1 MHGRIRTWGPGLL
14 VLTPTIGLIG
24 YFVYGLIGATVNT
37 SLTDQHTARRGDH
50 AYVGLHNYATL
61 FGEDR
66 FNNSLKNLG
75 VLTVAFIV
83 GTLFFGV
90 LWALLLEKGVR
101 GEGIFRS
108 VFLFPM
114 AISMIASGVVWG
126 WLMNPS
132 QGDDARGINRLFG
145 ILGLDFAQNAWWT
158 TGNRWG
164 TMTAI
169 ALPAMW
175 QLSGY
180 IMALFLAGFR
190 GIPPELREAARVDG
204 ASEFKLYRHV
214 LFPQLSPIA
223 LSALIILGHMSL
235 KLFDLI
241 YVIAGPS
248 QFRTEVPSVY
258 MWNTLL
264 RSDLAKA
271 SAIAF
276 VLLVVVALLVVPYV
290 AYTVRQ
296 ESHDR

>member
-1 MHGRIRTWGPGLL
+1 MPGRIRTWGPGLL
-14 VLTPTIGLIG
+14 VLLPTIALIG

-37 SLTDQHTARRGDH
+37 SLTGQHTARKADYP
-50 AYVGLHNYATL
+50 YVGLENYTNL
-61 FGEDR
+61 FAEDR

-75 VLTVAFIV
+75 VLTLAFIV
-83 GTLFFGV
+83 GTMFFGV
-90 LWALLLEKGVR
+90 LWALLLEKGVK

-132 QGDDARGINRLFG
+132 QGEEARGINRLFEN
-145 ILGLDFAQNAWWT
+145 LGLGFLENSWWVS
-158 TGNRWG
+158 GNRWG

-169 ALPAMW
+169 ALPAIW

-190 GIPPELREAARVDG
+190 GIPSELREAARVDG

-241 YVIAGPS
+241 YAITGPN
-248 QFRTEVPSVY
+248 QFRTEVPSIY

-264 RSDLAKA
+264 RSDQAKA
-271 SAIAF
+271 AAIAI
-276 VLLVVVALLVVPYV
+276 VMLAVVAVLVIPYV

-296 ESHDR
+296 ESNE

>member
-1 MHGRIRTWGPGLL
+1 MHGRIRTWGPGAL
-14 VLTPTIGLIG
+14 VLLPTVLLLG
-24 YFVYGLIGATVNT
+24 YFVYGLIAWSFNT
-37 SLTDQHTARRGDH
+37 SLTNRHTARKGP
-50 AYVGLHNYATL
+50 ASYVGFENYGHL
-61 FGEDR
+61 FSEDR
-66 FNNSLKNLG
+66 FLNSLKNLG

-83 GTLFFGV
+83 GTLVFGL
-90 LWALLLEKGVR
+90 LWALLLEKGVP
-101 GEGIFRS
+101 GESIFRS
-108 VFLFPM
+108 VYLFPM

-126 WLMNPS
+126 WLLNSS
-132 QGDDARGINRLFG
+132 QGEDARGLNRLFE
-145 ILGLDFAQNAWWT
+145 ILHLNFLENPWWT
-158 TGNRWG
+158 AGSRWT
-164 TMTAI
+164 TMASI
-169 ALPAMW
+169 ALPAVW

-241 YVIAGPS
+241 YAITGPN

-264 RSDLAKA
+264 RSDQAKA
-271 SAIAF
+271 AAIAI
-276 VLLVVVALLVVPYV
+276 VLLAVVAVLVIPYI

-296 ESHDR
+296 ENEE

>member
-1 MHGRIRTWGPGLL
+1 MHGRIRTWGPGAL
-14 VLTPTIGLIG
+14 VLLPTVLLLG
-24 YFVYGLIGATVNT
+24 YFVYGLIAWSFNT
-37 SLTDQHTARRGDH
+37 SLTDRHTARKGP
-50 AYVGLHNYATL
+50 ANYVGFENYANL

-66 FNNSLKNLG
+66 FLNSLKNLG

-83 GTLFFGV
+83 GTLIFGL
-90 LWALLLEKGVR
+90 LWALLLEKGVP
-101 GEGIFRS
+101 GESIFRS
-108 VFLFPM
+108 IYLFPM

-126 WLMNPS
+126 WLLNPS
-132 QGDDARGINRLFG
+132 QGEDARGLNRLFS
-145 ILGLDFAQNAWWT
+145 ILHLNFLENPWWT
-158 TGNRWG
+158 AGSRWT
-164 TMTAI
+164 TMASI
-169 ALPAMW
+169 ALPAVW

-241 YVIAGPS
+241 YAITGPN
-248 QFRTEVPSVY
+248 QFRTEVPAVY

-264 RSDLAKA
+264 RSDQAKA
-271 SAIAF
+271 AAIAI
-276 VLLVVVALLVVPYV
+276 VLLAVVAVLVIPYI

-296 ESHDR
+296 ESEE

>member
-1 MHGRIRTWGPGLL
+1 MHGRIRTWGPGAL
-14 VLTPTIGLIG
+14 VLLPTVLLLG
-24 YFVYGLIGATVNT
+24 YFVYGLIAWTFNT
-37 SLTDQHTARRGDH
+37 SLTDKHNARPVPTHHVGFEN
-50 AYVGLHNYATL
+50 YVNL
-61 FGEDR
+61 FGEER
-66 FNNSLKNLG
+66 FLNSLKNLG

-83 GTLFFGV
+83 GTLIFGL
-90 LWALLLEKGVR
+90 LWALLLEKGVP
-101 GEGIFRS
+101 GESIFRS

-114 AISMIASGVVWG
+114 AVSMIASGVVWG
-126 WLMNPS
+126 WLLNPS
-132 QGDDARGINRLFG
+132 QGDDARGLNRLFS
-145 ILGLDFAQNAWWT
+145 ILHMGFLENPWWT
-158 TGNRWG
+158 AGSRWT
-164 TMTAI
+164 TMASI
-169 ALPAMW
+169 ALPAVW

-204 ASEFKLYRHV
+204 ASEFKLYRYV

-241 YVIAGPS
+241 YAITGPN

-264 RSDLAKA
+264 RSDMAKA
-271 SAIAF
+271 AAIAI
-276 VLLVVVALLVVPYV
+276 VLLAVVAVLVIPYV

-296 ESHDR
+296 ESEE

>member
-1 MHGRIRTWGPGLL
+1 MHGRIRTWGPGAL
-14 VLTPTIGLIG
+14 VLLPTVLLLG
-24 YFVYGLIGATVNT
+24 YFVYGLIAWSFNT
-37 SLTDQHTARRGDH
+37 SLTNRHTARKGPAD
-50 AYVGLHNYATL
+50 YVGFENYGHL

-66 FNNSLKNLG
+66 FLNSLKNLG

-83 GTLFFGV
+83 GTLIFGL
-90 LWALLLEKGVR
+90 LWALLLEKGVP
-101 GEGIFRS
+101 GESIFRS
-108 VFLFPM
+108 IYLFPM

-126 WLMNPS
+126 WLLNPS
-132 QGDDARGINRLFG
+132 QGDEARGLNRLFEM
-145 ILGLDFAQNAWWT
+145 LHLNFLENPWWT
-158 TGNRWG
+158 AGSRWT
-164 TMTAI
+164 TMASI
-169 ALPAMW
+169 ALPAVW

-241 YVIAGPS
+241 YAITGPN
-248 QFRTEVPSVY
+248 QFRTEVPAVY

-264 RSDLAKA
+264 RSDMAKSA
-271 SAIAF
+271 AIAI
-276 VLLVVVALLVVPYV
+276 VLLAVVAVLVIPYI

-296 ESHDR
+296 ENEE

>member
-1 MHGRIRTWGPGLL
+1 VLL
-14 VLTPTIGLIG
+14 PTVLLLG
-24 YFVYGLIGATVNT
+24 YFVYGLIAWSFNT
-37 SLTDQHTARRGDH
+37 SLTNRHTARKGP
-50 AYVGLHNYATL
+50 ASYVGFDNYGHL

-66 FNNSLKNLG
+66 FLNSLKNLG

-83 GTLFFGV
+83 GTLIFG
-90 LWALLLEKGVR
+90 LIWALLLEKGVP
-101 GEGIFRS
+101 GESIFRS
-108 VFLFPM
+108 IYLFPM

-126 WLMNPS
+126 WLLNPS
-132 QGDDARGINRLFG
+132 QGVDARGLNRLFE
-145 ILGLDFAQNAWWT
+145 ILHLHFLENPWWT
-158 TGNRWG
+158 AGSRWT
-164 TMTAI
+164 TMASI
-169 ALPAMW
+169 ALPAVW

-241 YVIAGPS
+241 YAITGPN
-248 QFRTEVPSVY
+248 QFRTEVPAIY

-264 RSDLAKA
+264 RSDMAKSA
-271 SAIAF
+271 AIAI
-276 VLLVVVALLVVPYV
+276 VLLAVVAVLVIPYI

-296 ESHDR
+296 ENEE

>member
-1 MHGRIRTWGPGLL
+1 MHGRIRTWGPGAL
-14 VLTPTIGLIG
+14 VLLPTVLLLG
-24 YFVYGLIGATVNT
+24 YFVYGLIAWTFNT
-37 SLTDQHTARRGDH
+37 SLTDKHSARPVPTNHVGFEN
-50 AYVGLHNYATL
+50 YVNL

-66 FNNSLKNLG
+66 FLNSLKNLG

-83 GTLFFGV
+83 GTLIFGM
-90 LWALLLEKGVR
+90 LWALLLEKGVT

-114 AISMIASGVVWG
+114 AVSMIASGVVWG
-126 WLMNPS
+126 WLLNPS
-132 QGDDARGINRLFG
+132 QGDDARGLNRLFD
-145 ILGLDFAQNAWWT
+145 IVGLNFLENAWWT
-158 TGNRWG
+158 AGNRWT
-164 TMTAI
+164 TMASI
-169 ALPAMW
+169 ALPAVW

-190 GIPPELREAARVDG
+190 GIPGELREAARVDG

-241 YVIAGPS
+241 YAITGPN

-264 RSDLAKA
+264 RSDMAKA
-271 SAIAF
+271 AAIAI
-276 VLLVVVALLVVPYV
+276 VLLAVVAVLVIPYV

-296 ESHDR
+296 ENEE

>member
-1 MHGRIRTWGPGLL
+1 MHGRIRTWGPGAL
-14 VLTPTIGLIG
+14 VLLPTVLLLG
-24 YFVYGLIGATVNT
+24 YFVYGLIAWSFNT
-37 SLTDQHTARRGDH
+37 SLTNRHTARKGPAD
-50 AYVGLHNYATL
+50 YVGFENYGHL

-66 FNNSLKNLG
+66 FLNSLKNLG

-83 GTLFFGV
+83 GTLIFGL
-90 LWALLLEKGVR
+90 LWALLLEKGVP
-101 GEGIFRS
+101 GESIFRS
-108 VFLFPM
+108 IYLFPM

-126 WLMNPS
+126 WLLNPS
-132 QGDDARGINRLFG
+132 QGADARGLNRLFE
-145 ILGLDFAQNAWWT
+145 ILHLHFLENPWWT
-158 TGNRWG
+158 AGSRWT
-164 TMTAI
+164 TMASI
-169 ALPAMW
+169 ALPAVW

-241 YVIAGPS
+241 YAITGPN
-248 QFRTEVPSVY
+248 QFRTEVPAVY

-264 RSDLAKA
+264 RSDMAKSA
-271 SAIAF
+271 AIAI
-276 VLLVVVALLVVPYV
+276 VLLAVVAVLVIPYI

-296 ESHDR
+296 ENEQ

>member
-1 MHGRIRTWGPGLL
+1 MHGRIRTWGPGAL
-14 VLTPTIGLIG
+14 VLLPTVLLLG
-24 YFVYGLIGATVNT
+24 YFVYGLIGWSFST
-37 SLTDQHTARRGDH
+37 SLTDRHTARKGS
-50 AYVGLHNYATL
+50 ANYVGFENYTHL

-83 GTLFFGV
+83 GTLIFGV
-90 LWALLLEKGVR
+90 LWALLLEKGVS
-101 GEGIFRS
+101 GEGVFRS
-108 VFLFPM
+108 IFLFPM

-126 WLMNPS
+126 WLLNPS
-132 QGDDARGINRLFG
+132 QGDEARGLNRLFG
-145 ILGLDFAQNAWWT
+145 ITQLDFLQNPWWT
-158 TGNRWG
+158 GGSRWT
-164 TMTAI
+164 TMASI
-169 ALPAMW
+169 ALPAVW

-204 ASEFKLYRHV
+204 ASEFKLYRYV

-241 YVIAGPS
+241 YAITGPN
-248 QFRTEVPSVY
+248 QFRTEVPSIY

-264 RSDLAKA
+264 RSDMAKA
-271 SAIAF
+271 AAIAI
-276 VLLVVVALLVVPYV
+276 VLLVVVAVLVIPYV

-296 ESHDR
+296 ESKE

>member
-1 MHGRIRTWGPGLL
+1 MHGRIRTWGPGAL
-14 VLTPTIGLIG
+14 VLLPTVLLLG
-24 YFVYGLIGATVNT
+24 YFVYGLIAWSFNT
-37 SLTDQHTARRGDH
+37 SLTNRHTARKGPAD
-50 AYVGLHNYATL
+50 YVGFENYGHL
-61 FGEDR
+61 FGEER
-66 FNNSLKNLG
+66 FINSLKNLG

-83 GTLFFGV
+83 GTLIFGL
-90 LWALLLEKGVR
+90 LWALLLEKGVP
-101 GEGIFRS
+101 GESIFRS
-108 VFLFPM
+108 VYLFPM

-126 WLMNPS
+126 WLLNPS
-132 QGDDARGINRLFG
+132 QGEDARGLNRLFE
-145 ILGLDFAQNAWWT
+145 ILHLGFLENSWWT
-158 TGNRWG
+158 AGNRWT
-164 TMTAI
+164 TMASI
-169 ALPAMW
+169 ALPAVW

-241 YVIAGPS
+241 YAITGPN

-264 RSDLAKA
+264 RSDQAKA
-271 SAIAF
+271 AAIAI
-276 VLLVVVALLVVPYV
+276 VLLAVVAVLVIPYI

-296 ESHDR
+296 ETEE

>member
-1 MHGRIRTWGPGLL
+1 MQGRIRTWGPGAL
-14 VLTPTIGLIG
+14 VLLPTVLLLG
-24 YFVYGLIGATVNT
+24 YFVYGLIAWTFNT
-37 SLTDQHTARRGDH
+37 SLTDRHTARKGPAD
-50 AYVGLHNYATL
+50 YVGFENYGNL

-83 GTLFFGV
+83 GTLLFGV
-90 LWALLLEKGVR
+90 LWALLLEKGVT
-101 GEGIFRS
+101 GEGVFRS

-126 WLMNPS
+126 WLLNPS
-132 QGDDARGINRLFG
+132 QGDEARGLNRLFG
-145 ILGLDFAQNAWWT
+145 IAQLDFLQNAWWT
-158 TGNRWG
+158 GGSRWT
-164 TMTAI
+164 TMASI
-169 ALPAMW
+169 ALPAVW

-190 GIPPELREAARVDG
+190 GIPGELREAARVDG

-241 YVIAGPS
+241 YAITGPN

-264 RSDLAKA
+264 RSDMAKA
-271 SAIAF
+271 AAIAI
-276 VLLVVVALLVVPYV
+276 VLLVVVAVLVIPYV

-296 ESHDR
+296 ESKE

>member
-1 MHGRIRTWGPGLL
+1 MHGRIRTWGPGAL
-14 VLTPTIGLIG
+14 VLLPTVLLLG
-24 YFVYGLIGATVNT
+24 YFVYGLIAWSFNT
-37 SLTDQHTARRGDH
+37 SLTNRHTARKGPAD
-50 AYVGLHNYATL
+50 YVGFENYGHL

-66 FNNSLKNLG
+66 FLNSLKNLG

-83 GTLFFGV
+83 GTLIFGL
-90 LWALLLEKGVR
+90 LWALLLEKGVP
-101 GEGIFRS
+101 GESIFRS
-108 VFLFPM
+108 IYLFPM

-126 WLMNPS
+126 WLLNPS
-132 QGDDARGINRLFG
+132 QGDQARGLNRLFEM
-145 ILGLDFAQNAWWT
+145 LHLNFLENPWWT
-158 TGNRWG
+158 AGSRWT
-164 TMTAI
+164 TMASI
-169 ALPAMW
+169 ALPAVW

-241 YVIAGPS
+241 YAITGPN
-248 QFRTEVPSVY
+248 QFRTEVPAVY

-264 RSDLAKA
+264 RSDMAKSA
-271 SAIAF
+271 AIAI
-276 VLLVVVALLVVPYV
+276 VLLAVVAVLVIPYI

-296 ESHDR
+296 ENEE

>member
-1 MHGRIRTWGPGLL
+1 L
-14 VLTPTIGLIG
+14 
-24 YFVYGLIGATVNT
+24 
-37 SLTDQHTARRGDH
+37 D
-50 AYVGLHNYATL
+50 NYTHL

-83 GTLFFGV
+83 GTLIFGV
-90 LWALLLEKGVR
+90 LWALLLEKGVS
-101 GEGIFRS
+101 GEGVFRS

-126 WLMNPS
+126 WLLNPS
-132 QGDDARGINRLFG
+132 QGDEARGLNRLFG
-145 ILGLDFAQNAWWT
+145 IIHLDFLQNPWWT
-158 TGNRWG
+158 GGSRWT
-164 TMTAI
+164 TMASI
-169 ALPAMW
+169 ALPAVW

-241 YVIAGPS
+241 YAITGPN
-248 QFRTEVPSVY
+248 QFRTEVPSIY

-264 RSDLAKA
+264 RSDMAKA
-271 SAIAF
+271 AAISI
-276 VLLVVVALLVVPYV
+276 VLLVVVAVLVIPYV

-296 ESHDR
+296 ESKE

>member
-1 MHGRIRTWGPGLL
+1 MVSI
-14 VLTPTIGLIG
+14 
-24 YFVYGLIGATVNT
+24 
-37 SLTDQHTARRGDH
+37 
-50 AYVGLHNYATL
+50 
-61 FGEDR
+61 
-66 FNNSLKNLG
+66 
-75 VLTVAFIV
+75 
-83 GTLFFGV
+83 
-90 LWALLLEKGVR
+90 
-101 GEGIFRS
+101 
-108 VFLFPM
+108 
-114 AISMIASGVVWG
+114 AI
-126 WLMNPS
+126 
-132 QGDDARGINRLFG
+132 
-145 ILGLDFAQNAWWT
+145 
-158 TGNRWG
+158 
-164 TMTAI
+164 
-169 ALPAMW
+169 PAMW

-241 YVIAGPS
+241 YAIAGPS

-264 RSDLAKA
+264 RNDMAKA
-271 SAIAF
+271 SAIAI
-276 VLLVVVALLVVPYV
+276 VLLVVVAVLVVPYV

>member
-1 MHGRIRTWGPGLL
+1 LHGRIRTWGPGAL
-14 VLTPTIGLIG
+14 VLLPTVLLLG
-24 YFVYGLIGATVNT
+24 YFVYGLIAWSFNT
-37 SLTDQHTARRGDH
+37 SLTNRHTARKGP
-50 AYVGLHNYATL
+50 ASYVGFENYGHL

-66 FNNSLKNLG
+66 VLNSLKNLG

-83 GTLFFGV
+83 GTLIFGL
-90 LWALLLEKGVR
+90 LWALLLEKGVP
-101 GEGIFRS
+101 GESIFRS
-108 VFLFPM
+108 IYLFPM

-126 WLMNPS
+126 WLLNPS
-132 QGDDARGINRLFG
+132 QGDDARGLNRLFE
-145 ILGLDFAQNAWWT
+145 ILHLNFLENPWWT
-158 TGNRWG
+158 AGSRWT
-164 TMTAI
+164 TMASI
-169 ALPAMW
+169 ALPAVW

-190 GIPPELREAARVDG
+190 GIPGELREAARVDG

-241 YVIAGPS
+241 YAITGPN
-248 QFRTEVPSVY
+248 QFRTEVPAVY

-264 RSDLAKA
+264 RSDQAKA
-271 SAIAF
+271 AAIAI
-276 VLLVVVALLVVPYV
+276 VLLAVVAVLVIPYI

-296 ESHDR
+296 ENEE

>member
-1 MHGRIRTWGPGLL
+1 MHGRIRTWGPGAL
-14 VLTPTIGLIG
+14 VLLPTVLLLG
-24 YFVYGLIGATVNT
+24 YFVYGLIAWSFNT
-37 SLTDQHTARRGDH
+37 SLTSRHTARKGP
-50 AYVGLHNYATL
+50 ASYVGFENYGHL

-66 FNNSLKNLG
+66 FLNSLKNLG

-83 GTLFFGV
+83 GTLIFGL
-90 LWALLLEKGVR
+90 LWALLLEKGVP
-101 GEGIFRS
+101 GESIFRS
-108 VFLFPM
+108 VYLFPM

-126 WLMNPS
+126 WLLNPS
-132 QGDDARGINRLFG
+132 QGDDARGLNRLFQ
-145 ILGLDFAQNAWWT
+145 ILHLNFLENPWWT
-158 TGNRWG
+158 AGSRWT
-164 TMTAI
+164 TMASI
-169 ALPAMW
+169 ALPAVW

-190 GIPPELREAARVDG
+190 GIPGELREAARVDG

-241 YVIAGPS
+241 YAITGPN
-248 QFRTEVPSVY
+248 QFRTEVPAVY

-264 RSDLAKA
+264 RSDQAKA
-271 SAIAF
+271 AAIAI
-276 VLLVVVALLVVPYV
+276 VLLAVVAVLVIPYI

-296 ESHDR
+296 ENEE

>member
-1 MHGRIRTWGPGLL
+1 MHGRIRTWGPGAL
-14 VLTPTIGLIG
+14 VLLPTVLLLG
-24 YFVYGLIGATVNT
+24 YFVYGLIAWSFNT
-37 SLTDQHTARRGDH
+37 SLTDRHTARKGPAD
-50 AYVGLHNYATL
+50 YVGFENYANL

-66 FNNSLKNLG
+66 FLNSLKNLG

-83 GTLFFGV
+83 GTLIFGL
-90 LWALLLEKGVR
+90 LWALLLEKGVT
-101 GEGIFRS
+101 GESIFRS
-108 VFLFPM
+108 IFLFPM
-114 AISMIASGVVWG
+114 AISMIASGVVWS
-126 WLMNPS
+126 WLLNPS
-132 QGDDARGINRLFG
+132 QGDEARGLNRLFS
-145 ILGLDFAQNAWWT
+145 IVGLNFLENPWWT
-158 TGNRWG
+158 AGSRWT
-164 TMTAI
+164 TMASI
-169 ALPAMW
+169 ALPAVW

-241 YVIAGPS
+241 YAITGPN
-248 QFRTEVPSVY
+248 QFRTEVPAVY

-264 RSDLAKA
+264 RSDQAKA
-271 SAIAF
+271 AAIAI
-276 VLLVVVALLVVPYV
+276 VMLAVVAVLVIPYV

-296 ESHDR
+296 ESNE